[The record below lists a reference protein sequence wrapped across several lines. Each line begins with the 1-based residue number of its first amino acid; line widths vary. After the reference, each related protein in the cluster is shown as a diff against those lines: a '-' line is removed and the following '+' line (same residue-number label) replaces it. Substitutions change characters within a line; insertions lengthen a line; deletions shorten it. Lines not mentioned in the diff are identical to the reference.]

1 VPTVISAAGPGAEGM
16 DKGRI
21 KGSMGMDLD
30 EDDEDDEVRFLT
42 FRIFFL
48 EKFAHG
54 FMEYS

>member
-30 EDDEDDEVRFLT
+30 EGDDAEVRFLT
-42 FRIFFL
+42 FKIFFK
-48 EKFAHG
+48 EKFVHG